1 MTEGIVPGAG
11 YSYLKATKCKGLTS
25 LIKSTDDG
33 EKVGAKI
40 VQKALTVPFKTLLSN
55 AGMEDEVGGIMD
67 KVINGDK
74 GYNLKTKKLENLVES
89 GVIDPWQVTKSALRN
104 AGSVAGL
111 ILTSEAIVSDE
122 EELKAIDVS
131 EKLPTL

>member
-1 MTEGIVPGAG
+1 
-11 YSYLKATKCKGLTS
+11 
-25 LIKSTDDG
+25 
-33 EKVGAKI
+33 
-40 VQKALTVPFKTLLSN
+40 
-55 AGMEDEVGGIMD
+55 MEDEVGGIMD

-74 GYNLKTKKLENLVES
+74 GYNLKTKKLENLIDS
-89 GVIDPWQVTKSALRN
+89 GVIDPWQETKSALRN

-122 EELKAIDVS
+122 EEMKTVDVS

>member
-11 YSYLKATKCKGLTS
+11 YSYLKATKCKGLTT
-25 LIKSTDDG
+25 LLKSTDDG

-40 VQKALTVPFKTLLSN
+40 VQKALTVPFKKLLSN

-74 GYNLKTKKLENLVES
+74 GYNLKTKKLENLIES

-122 EELKAIDVS
+122 DELKAIDVS

>member
-1 MTEGIVPGAG
+1 M
-11 YSYLKATKCKGLTS
+11 
-25 LIKSTDDG
+25 
-33 EKVGAKI
+33 
-40 VQKALTVPFKTLLSN
+40 TVPFKKLLSN

-74 GYNLKTKKLENLVES
+74 GYNLKTKKLENLIES

-122 EELKAIDVS
+122 DEMKAIDVS
-131 EKLPTL
+131 EKIPTL

>member
-1 MTEGIVPGAG
+1 
-11 YSYLKATKCKGLTS
+11 
-25 LIKSTDDG
+25 
-33 EKVGAKI
+33 
-40 VQKALTVPFKTLLSN
+40 
-55 AGMEDEVGGIMD
+55 MEDEVGGIMD

-74 GYNLKTKKLENLVES
+74 GYNLKTKKLENLIES
-89 GVIDPWQVTKSALRN
+89 GVIDPWMVTKSALRN

-122 EELKAIDVS
+122 DELKTIDVS